1 MAKPQL
7 ENGHTQI
14 ANEILERLAKT
25 HLSPNQW
32 QVMFCV
38 IRKTYGF
45 HKKVDYIAN
54 FQIME
59 ATSLCK
65 AVVSRCLKGLSDMEI
80 ITRKGK
86 YIGFQK
92 DWERWKQLAE
102 QSTTEPKE
110 LPKRASQKDS
120 RVSQSHKVSAWQAR
134 VFHRDGLTCQICGR
148 DADTLVQANTGLH
161 SHHIFPWEEYPEL
174 RFDVNNGL
182 TMCDE
187 CHYCYHYANADN
199 TYEYLKQVL
208 EFKKLAVSSTI
219 DKLAILHE
227 RLAISSLSLAE
238 QSTKVS
244 SPAVAQKIKETLT
257 KDTLQKKEAPK
268 KRYGEFNNVLLT
280 DEQYNKLRDKYSD
293 NGAKDWIEILSRGI
307 ASKGYKYKDHYATI
321 LNWVHRDEKDKK
333 PGSRELPTTQQ
344 MKDEYDQGG

>member
-14 ANEILERLAKT
+14 ANEIVERLAKT

-32 QVMFCV
+32 QVMLCV

-59 ATSLCK
+59 ATGLCK

-102 QSTTEPKE
+102 QSTE
-110 LPKRASQKDS
+110 
-120 RVSQSHKVSAWQAR
+120 
-134 VFHRDGLTCQICGR
+134 
-148 DADTLVQANTGLH
+148 
-161 SHHIFPWEEYPEL
+161 
-174 RFDVNNGL
+174 
-182 TMCDE
+182 
-187 CHYCYHYANADN
+187 
-199 TYEYLKQVL
+199 
-208 EFKKLAVSSTI
+208 LAVSSTQ
-219 DKLAILHE
+219 
-227 RLAISSLSLAE
+227 LAE

-244 SPAVAQKIKETLT
+244 SPAVAQKIKETI
-257 KDTLQKKEAPK
+257 QKKLF

>member
-32 QVMFCV
+32 QVMLCV

-59 ATSLCK
+59 ATGLCK
-65 AVVSRCLKGLSDMEI
+65 AVVSRCLKGLDDMNI

-86 YIGFQK
+86 CIGFQK

-102 QSTTEPKE
+102 QSTLDTE
-110 LPKRASQKDS
+110 LA
-120 RVSQSHKVSAWQAR
+120 VQSTTEK
-134 VFHRDGLTCQICGR
+134 LTEQS
-148 DADTLVQANTGLH
+148 T
-161 SHHIFPWEEYPEL
+161 E
-174 RFDVNNGL
+174 
-182 TMCDE
+182 
-187 CHYCYHYANADN
+187 
-199 TYEYLKQVL
+199 
-208 EFKKLAVSSTI
+208 LAVSSTQ
-219 DKLAILHE
+219 
-227 RLAISSLSLAE
+227 LAE

-244 SPAVAQKIKETLT
+244 SCAVTQKIKET
-257 KDTLQKKEAPK
+257 KQKILF

-280 DEQYNKLRDKYSD
+280 DEQYKKLVDKFND
-293 NGAKDWIEILSRGI
+293 NGTKNWIEVLSSGI
-307 ASKGYKYKDHYATI
+307 ASKGYKYKDHYAAI
-321 LNWVHRDEKDKK
+321 LTWVRRDEKDKK
-333 PGSRELPTTQQ
+333 PGSRGLPTTQQ
-344 MKDEYDQGG
+344 MRDEYDQ